1 MKDVAEQVKRGERTA
16 ANNLSMTLK
25 RKAGEK
31 AVFEQVRKIAPEGCE
46 VHLWLDTV
54 VVTIKAIDM
63 TCRRSVRTSLVPS
76 PSASG
81 DQQAY
86 VRLPRRIANA
96 LVGNR
101 LTFGYSS
108 CWVSFA
114 PERPL
119 DTKCAAIDACSVG
132 T

>member
-25 RKAGEK
+25 RKADAK

-63 TCRRSVRTSLVPS
+63 TCWRRVRTS
-76 PSASG
+76 
-81 DQQAY
+81 
-86 VRLPRRIANA
+86 
-96 LVGNR
+96 
-101 LTFGYSS
+101 
-108 CWVSFA
+108 
-114 PERPL
+114 
-119 DTKCAAIDACSVG
+119 
-132 T
+132 